1 MYLSGTEDTSCR
13 LKQTNTHT
21 HTNSF
26 NNQRPPKIQPLTC
39 SPPTRSQ
46 RGPGFVEESGSDEAA
61 SLCHLED

>member
-13 LKQTNTHT
+13 LKQTNKH
-21 HTNSF
+21 SF

-46 RGPGFVEESGSDEAA
+46 RGPGFVEESGSGEAA